1 MSTSRLGG
9 DFDYDA
15 LNAFRVAY
23 ADQMQTPE
31 DHDIDERTGL
41 PTENISNTSPWIEH
55 TGLWKANDG
64 LSRDFQP
71 NQPFN
76 PEEYY
81 DTEEEEEE
89 EYEDDDDELTEDELN
104 ALIEELLEDEG

>member
-23 ADQMQTPE
+23 ADQMQIPE
-31 DHDIDERTGL
+31 DHDIDARTGL

-76 PEEYY
+76 PQEYY
-81 DTEEEEEE
+81 TAEDSEEEIDEELSDAE
-89 EYEDDDDELTEDELN
+89 ID
-104 ALIEELLEDEG
+104 ALVEELLAKEG

>member
-23 ADQMQTPE
+23 ADQMQIPE
-31 DHDIDERTGL
+31 DHDIDARTGL
-41 PTENISNTSPWIEH
+41 PTENISNTSPWIQH

-71 NQPFN
+71 NQPFD
-76 PEEYY
+76 PQEYY
-81 DTEEEEEE
+81 TVEEDEE
-89 EYEDDDDELTEDELN
+89 EYDDELSEEEID
-104 ALIEELLEDEG
+104 ALVEELLSEEG